1 LCIYTKKM
9 KSTFGRNEFRFWR
22 LELFNYFSL
31 ALAPKKKFGGLFW
44 FLGFFWGYF
53 LAFSL
58 TFWAFLGHFLIVIII
73 ICITLYTHT
82 HTHTHTHTQTQNTYK
97 TLAARCWG
105 EGGGG
110 ADVWR
115 ALFLFSLSYP
125 PGVRSRGLRNHGGLF
140 VHRVLPRRA
149 GVVIHEK
156 EE

>member
-1 LCIYTKKM
+1 M

-82 HTHTHTHTQTQNTYK
+82 HTHTHTHTNTKHIQNSGGAV
-97 TLAARCWG
+97 L
-105 EGGGG
+105 GGGWW
-110 ADVWR
+110 WR
-115 ALFLFSLSYP
+115 GCLARSLPFLVIIPS
-125 PGVRSRGLRNHGGLF
+125 
-140 VHRVLPRRA
+140 RRA
-149 GVVIHEK
+149 QQGVA
-156 EE
+156 